1 MILMKLQAGMTE
13 MNARLT
19 TTVGSVLLSVLL
31 LSPAAMLSAQ
41 QPPAKHSLPPLTVD
55 LRSVSYPSAL
65 QRQGVQGRV
74 LVAFNITKRGKV
86 DDPVVVSGEPAGEF
100 DSVAIKAVKQVHF
113 TVPDDWEASGDSAY
127 QYQFSVLFKLSPCIA
142 PACVA
147 PKPHEAADDFLVIG
161 AEAK

>member
-1 MILMKLQAGMTE
+1 MTE

-19 TTVGSVLLSVLL
+19 TVGSVLLTALL

-41 QPPAKHSLPPLTVD
+41 QPPAKHALPQLTVD
-55 LRSVSYPSAL
+55 LGSVTYPGAL

-74 LVAFNITKRGKV
+74 LVAFTITKRGKV
-86 DDPVVVSGEPAGEF
+86 NDPVIVDSEPVGDF
-100 DSVAIKAVKQVHF
+100 DSVAIKAIKQVRF
-113 TVPDDWEASGDSAY
+113 TVPDEWEDSGDSAY
-127 QYQFSVLFKLSPCIA
+127 QYQLSVLFKLSPCMA

-147 PKPHEAADDFLVIG
+147 PKPHESADDFLVIS